1 MSDESKIKDKKTYME
16 KLRELLQDIPRRN
29 QPTPEDWTKTEEILG
44 VKLPQDYKETMS
56 FIGLGEFRGEF
67 TFLIPSQNP
76 HVDLVN
82 NNKNNLETWEEIK
95 ESFEEDSEYPPGL
108 FPEKGGFLQFG
119 NSSSGF
125 GVCWRT
131 DNPDPDKWSI
141 VFVDIEG
148 EYSIRDEFKM
158 SFSEM
163 LYKALNNDLPDGY
176 TAYDFEEASN
186 EPLFKA
192 FDP

>member
-1 MSDESKIKDKKTYME
+1 MNQKPKDQKTYLE
-16 KLRELLQDIPRRN
+16 KLRELLQDVPRRN
-29 QPTPEDWTKTEEILG
+29 QPTPEDWAETEEMLG
-44 VKLPQDYKETMS
+44 VKLPQDYKESMS

-67 TFLIPSQNP
+67 VFLLPSPNP
-76 HVDLVN
+76 HVDLVDK
-82 NNKNNLETWEEIK
+82 NKDNLEIWEQIK
-95 ESFEEDSEYPPGL
+95 DYFEEDSEYPPAL
-108 FPEKGGFLQFG
+108 FPDKGGFLQFG
-119 NSSSGF
+119 DSPSAF

-163 LYKALNNDLPDGY
+163 LYKALNNDLPEGY
-176 TAYDFEEASN
+176 TAYDFEELRDK
-186 EPLFKA
+186 PLFQA